1 MIGLDSVVGFGLGGF
16 GDHVIH
22 HLGSVDFGYEIYSS
36 FVYIVVVVGH
46 LSKTGKTEVW
56 EDEKGSRDGIRSKSQ
71 MKEGRGALGA
81 YQFDVGC
88 NEVDVIDWGGIG
100 LGIEHHVGFGGECL
114 DSGVADCDGVGGCFD
129 SGHTSAFGILVFE
142 CIVGTGH
149 GIGFDL
155 HFDGIGSDQV
165 FGIFVFCI
173 VGVGR
178 EIDLRLD
185 GIGSDQAFGILV
197 FECIVGAGHGIDFD
211 LHLDGIGSDHT
222 SASGILVF

>member
-46 LSKTGKTEVW
+46 
-56 EDEKGSRDGIRSKSQ
+56 
-71 MKEGRGALGA
+71 
-81 YQFDVGC
+81 QFDVGC